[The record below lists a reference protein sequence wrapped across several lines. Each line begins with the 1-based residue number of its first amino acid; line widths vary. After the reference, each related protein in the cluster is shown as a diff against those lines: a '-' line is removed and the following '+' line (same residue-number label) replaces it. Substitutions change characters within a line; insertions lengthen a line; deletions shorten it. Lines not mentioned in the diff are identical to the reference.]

1 MPTCDHPTGAE
12 RYGTAARHTDR
23 PDGHTRPQPD
33 PERVGAGWTVP
44 PACTAASPP
53 PSFGSASAL
62 RRRGQ
67 FGRDPAA
74 REGYHPHPLSPALGR
89 PARCLPD
96 LWPCPPTLGAQE
108 ALAMLAEGV
117 DAPFP
122 SATADAEAQRQPGS
136 GADAGL
142 VRQRA
147 AASRSAATGP
157 PRRQVDPCDG

>member
-1 MPTCDHPTGAE
+1 VGCDHPTGAE

-44 PACTAASPP
+44 PCLYGGLTAAVFRHRVSL
-53 PSFGSASAL
+53 ASTWPVRARPGGARAITL
-62 RRRGQ
+62 IHRHRRSGDR
-67 FGRDPAA
+67 RAA
-74 REGYHPHPLSPALGR
+74 CPTCG
-89 PARCLPD
+89 PARQSR
-96 LWPCPPTLGAQE
+96 GAE
-108 ALAMLAEGV
+108 EELAMLAEGV

-122 SATADAEAQRQPGS
+122 SDTADAEAQRQPGS